1 MSKLTIYVTRHG
13 KTIMNTLERTQGWC
27 DSPLTPEGIEV
38 AEFLGKGL
46 KDIDFQAVYCSTLRR
61 TLQTSQIIL
70 NTQGQSH
77 LPITEKEDLKEVGFG
92 SFEAHDEADLW
103 IKVSL
108 YMQYLDAN
116 EIDADLKSGKL
127 KYGDI
132 SDAIAKMDPWQLA
145 ENWNA
150 IESRTQKVLREI
162 AEQELE
168 KGTKNV
174 LIVSHAMAIAAMLLS
189 LGGDKLIDGDL
200 KNASV
205 SKVIY
210 EDGKFTVLSM
220 GDMTYVEK
228 GKKMLNHYSS
238 DTHI

>member
-27 DSPLTPEGIEV
+27 DSPLTPDGIMV
-38 AEFLGKGL
+38 AEFLGKGFN
-46 KDIDFQAVYCSTLRR
+46 DIHFDSAYCSTLRR
-61 TLQTSQIIL
+61 TLQTTQIIL
-70 NTQGQSH
+70 NAKGQNN
-77 LPITEKEDLKEVGFG
+77 LPIIEKEGLKEVGFG

-103 IKVSL
+103 VKVSL

-116 EIDADLKSGKL
+116 DIDLDLKSGKL

-132 SDAIAKMDPWQLA
+132 SDAISRMDPWKMA
-145 ENWNA
+145 ENWEA
-150 IESRTQKVLREI
+150 IESRTQKALLNIADKEI
-162 AEQELE
+162 K
-168 KGTKNV
+168 KGSTNI

-205 SKVIY
+205 CKVIY
-210 EDGKFTVLSM
+210 QNGKFSVESM

-228 GKKMLNHYSS
+228 GRN
-238 DTHI
+238 IQ